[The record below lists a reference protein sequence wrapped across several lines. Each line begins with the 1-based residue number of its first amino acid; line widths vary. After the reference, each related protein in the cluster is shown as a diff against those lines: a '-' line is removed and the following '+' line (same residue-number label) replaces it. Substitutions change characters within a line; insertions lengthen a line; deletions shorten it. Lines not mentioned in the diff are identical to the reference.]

1 MHGTLKFYE
10 EEWSSYGFLRT
21 HKNYLVNVKYI
32 MEVGARTIRLS
43 NDIELDMGKNRRK
56 KIAELVKQEKERTG

>member
-1 MHGTLKFYE
+1 
-10 EEWSSYGFLRT
+10 
-21 HKNYLVNVKYI
+21 